1 MGTWLLLILLCL
13 LRLQFIM
20 LPTPATTLATTKDMV
35 LLPMAILATMQD
47 TEMLPMAIL
56 ATALLPMEMLPMP
69 LPTMELM
76 AVLATEV
83 LQATEVQQA
92 TDPKATLL
100 LVVKVATE
108 HRATRKATQA
118 RPTEVTELIDKKVMP
133 FLCTNNR

>member
-1 MGTWLLLILLCL
+1 
-13 LRLQFIM
+13 M

-47 TEMLPMAIL
+47 TV
-56 ATALLPMEMLPMP
+56 LLPMEMLPMP

-118 RPTEVTELIDKKVMP
+118 RPTEVMRRMLYGNAT
-133 FLCTNNR
+133 

>member
-1 MGTWLLLILLCL
+1 MG
-13 LRLQFIM
+13 
-20 LPTPATTLATTKDMV
+20 DMV

-47 TEMLPMAIL
+47 TVLLPMAILATMQDTAMLPMAIL
-56 ATALLPMEMLPMP
+56 ATALLP
-69 LPTMELM
+69 
-76 AVLATEV
+76 TEV

>member
-1 MGTWLLLILLCL
+1 MGILLCL

-47 TEMLPMAIL
+47 TVLLPMAILATMQDTEMLPMAIL
-56 ATALLPMEMLPMP
+56 ATALLP
-69 LPTMELM
+69 M

>member
-1 MGTWLLLILLCL
+1 MG
-13 LRLQFIM
+13 
-20 LPTPATTLATTKDMV
+20 LATMQDTV

-47 TEMLPMAIL
+47 TAMLPMAIL

-76 AVLATEV
+76 AVL
-83 LQATEVQQA
+83 ATEVQQA

>member
-1 MGTWLLLILLCL
+1 MGILLCL

-47 TEMLPMAIL
+47 TVLLPMVILATMQDTEMLPMEI
-56 ATALLPMEMLPMP
+56 LPMP